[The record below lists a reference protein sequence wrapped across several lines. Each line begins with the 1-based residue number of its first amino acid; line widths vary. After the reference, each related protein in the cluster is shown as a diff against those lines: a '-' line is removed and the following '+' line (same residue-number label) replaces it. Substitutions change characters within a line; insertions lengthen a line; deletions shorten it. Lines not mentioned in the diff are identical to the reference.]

1 MAYGLSNGRVTD
13 DVTWPPK
20 VLGGSTVGYPSDSL
34 ASCFDFS
41 AVVCVVVFAAQ
52 ESYEISGLYRK
63 GVVWSVCFSVISFWK
78 WGSVSLVIFVMCCYA
93 ECDVQGAIK
102 KFSVWPSSVQNK
114 IKIGFAS
121 YSSNAQN
128 TTCTLWHLGCKYFVH
143 FSVLTKCLSDSV
155 ENANTRTA
163 HKFLTNF
170 SNDTTWPSKN
180 LFHNS
185 LFMTKR
191 SSTTLILSQ
200 NNKAFNETNEIGQNC
215 YFIILC
221 NSVFPCRMQTNRR
234 PLECTKYFQKN

>member
-20 VLGGSTVGYPSDSL
+20 VLWGSTVGYPSDSL

-78 WGSVSLVIFVMCCYA
+78 WGTVSLVIFVMCCYA

-102 KFSVWPSSVQNK
+102 KFSAWPSSVQNK

-121 YSSNAQN
+121 YSSKAQN
-128 TTCTLWHLGCKYFVH
+128 TTYVITYCDILAINILCISTYEQ
-143 FSVLTKCLSDSV
+143 SVCQMVSKMLTH
-155 ENANTRTA
+155 RTV
-163 HKFLTNF
+163 HKFLKNF
-170 SNDTTWPSKN
+170 SNDTDVT
-180 LFHNS
+180 
-185 LFMTKR
+185 
-191 SSTTLILSQ
+191 
-200 NNKAFNETNEIGQNC
+200 
-215 YFIILC
+215 
-221 NSVFPCRMQTNRR
+221 
-234 PLECTKYFQKN
+234 